1 MVQTKNLTQVA
12 ARLLVALTVL
22 LPMAAQAQVTWE
34 TLTSFRSIRRLAVI
48 DDTLYAATSGGLLR
62 VSEFVSP
69 GRQFIHTDG
78 LGTTDLRDIEVDATG
93 MVWLAGF
100 GRLVRFDPVD
110 PRQYLFR
117 DRDGNQLSLF
127 SIENDGDYIW
137 TGTSIGLVLFSKTAD
152 GGQIEDSYT
161 RFGGL
166 NPSPT
171 VFDIEL
177 RNDTLWIATSSGL
190 AVAPS
195 ADPVLLKS
203 PLTWLTFDVGDYP
216 ELGND
221 TVRSVEAYGDDIYV
235 ATSKGAFRFAADP
248 ADTVF
253 EPVAFAAGRV
263 VTDLVAENDSLFV
276 YHSGGIGVVTEG
288 GSASLP
294 TTGLRRAAVTGVS
307 WAGRRWVA
315 MSDSG
320 LYAWTGAAY
329 EEYRY
334 TGSPGNDVRTIAYGP
349 DATLTAGFGDK
360 VYAQYDGEQWTPR
373 AFNARDGT
381 MDLLVGPDGN
391 VWAATWGEGL
401 WRLSPDTTINYDEQN
416 STLTGILNGPRYVV
430 VRSLATDGVNLFASL
445 FQAANGATAGWV
457 PFAQAGDSAAWRTL
471 GATDGITND
480 LITAIGYGKG
490 QLTFGTMSV
499 GIYMC
504 DLGSDPYTG
513 TTPVVR
519 HYTDDN
525 SRLLSNSIRVI
536 TYAPNG
542 EAWIGTNLGI
552 SRWDSGIERLV
563 DVTLP
568 AGVGTDVSSIVFDR
582 RGNAWV
588 GTRGGLVRLDATGGE
603 PEVYTTANSE
613 LVSDDVRD
621 LWLDLDHGRVYI
633 ATAGGIS
640 ILQTQISVLTG
651 AINEVVPVPNPF
663 IIRSDE
669 DRLTFNLDR
678 PATVSIFSVAGE
690 SVAEFSIN
698 RPWDGRNDR
707 GQPVSS
713 GAYIYV
719 ITDEAGAV
727 HQGKILLIRKR

>member
-1 MVQTKNLTQVA
+1 MVQAKNLTQVA
-12 ARLLVALTVL
+12 ARLIVVLTVL
-22 LPMAAQAQVTWE
+22 LPIAGQAQVTWE

-62 VSEFVSP
+62 VHDFNSP
-69 GRQFIHTDG
+69 GREFIHTDG
-78 LGTTDLRDIEVDATG
+78 LGTTDLRDIEVDGTG

-117 DRDGNQLSLF
+117 DRDGNQLSLY
-127 SIENDGDYIW
+127 SIEDDGDNIW
-137 TGTSIGLVLFSKTAD
+137 AGTSIGLVLFSKTAD

-166 NPSPT
+166 NPSPA

-177 RNDTLWIATSSGL
+177 RNDTIWIATSSGL
-190 AVAPS
+190 AAAPT

-221 TVRSVEAYGDDIYV
+221 TVRAVEGYGEDMYV
-235 ATSKGAFRFAADP
+235 ATSRGAFRFAAGP
-248 ADTVF
+248 TDTLF
-253 EPVAFAAGRV
+253 QSVAFSVGRV

-276 YHSGGIGVVTEG
+276 YHSGGIGVVIEG
-288 GSASLP
+288 GTASLP

-307 WAGRRWVA
+307 WAGQRWVA

-320 LYAWTGAAY
+320 LYAWTGEAY
-329 EEYRY
+329 EEYEH
-334 TGSPGNDVRTIAYGP
+334 TGSPGNDVRTIAFGP
-349 DATLTAGFGDK
+349 GTTLTAGFGDK
-360 VYAQYDGEQWTPR
+360 VYAQFDGDEWPPR
-373 AFNARDGT
+373 PFNARDGT
-381 MDLLVGPDGN
+381 MDLLVGPDGD

-401 WRLSPDTTINYDEQN
+401 WRLMPDTQKNYDERN
-416 STLTGILNGPRYVV
+416 SSLTGILNGPAYVV

-445 FQAANGATAGWV
+445 FQAANGATVGWV
-457 PFAQAGDSAAWRTL
+457 PFAQADDSAAWKTL
-471 GATDGITND
+471 GAADGIAND
-480 LITAIGYGKG
+480 LITAIGYGNG

-499 GIYMC
+499 GVYMC

-525 SRLLSNSIRVI
+525 SRLISNSIRVI
-536 TYAPNG
+536 AYAPNG
-542 EAWIGTNLGI
+542 EVWIGTNLGI

-588 GTRGGLVRLDATGGE
+588 GTRGGLVRLDATGGN
-603 PEVYTTANSE
+603 PEIYTTANSE

-621 LWLDLDHGRVYI
+621 LWLDSDHGNLYV
-633 ATAGGIS
+633 ATAGGVS
-640 ILQTQISVLTG
+640 ILRTP
-651 AINEVVPVPNPF
+651 INVWAEEIDSVVPVPNPF
-663 IIRSDE
+663 VIRSDE

-678 PATVSIFSVAGE
+678 PATVNIFSVAGE
-690 SVAEFSIN
+690 AVAEFPIN

-707 GQPVSS
+707 GEQVAS